1 MRFLTKVAGIAVGAA
16 LGTAGGVAAQ
26 DAPRRG
32 GEFVVG
38 VVQGDP
44 DTYDCH
50 ATRSIGSL
58 YRLAPHYST
67 LLRYSTENYPAI
79 EGDVAES
86 WTVSDDGLTYTFR
99 IRPGMRFHDG
109 STLDATDVAAS
120 LDRIRTPPAGVVSAR
135 QSQLGSIASLTVADD
150 LTLVVEL
157 AHPDAAML
165 DILAGPFHC
174 IYSAELLESDAD
186 YPARRVMGSGP
197 FVFAEYQA
205 GASWS
210 GTRFDAY
217 YDEGKPYLDS
227 VRLLNMAM
235 PAAVNAM
242 SAGQIDTILPSL
254 SQADVDRIAQM
265 QGDNVTAYP
274 AIDTTVFFNAV
285 INTQRPPFDDVR
297 VRRALNLAI
306 DRRAG
311 AAALSRTTSASGYGG
326 WMRPGSEWE
335 RPQSDLEALPGFS
348 PDIAAARAEARAL
361 LREAGHENLSFTY
374 LNWNRYT
381 PMGVFLIDQ
390 WRQIG
395 VTVEQQTL
403 DVGEF
408 FSRQNRGDFDVTLI
422 AIAEYTDDPTL
433 RFAGMLSYSRNPR
446 NLSFAEDPAF
456 DALFDAQAVENDAA
470 ARHALALQI
479 EDQIMEEALYIPL
492 YWSVR
497 PLAVRAD
504 VRGFEVPNI
513 ASNYAGLDFGSVWL
527 DR

>member
-1 MRFLTKVAGIAVGAA
+1 MRILTGVVGLAAVLVA
-16 LGTAGGVAAQ
+16 AGGVAAQ
-26 DAPRRG
+26 EPQRG
-32 GEFVVG
+32 GELVVG

-44 DTYDCH
+44 DTFDCH

-67 LLRYSTENYPAI
+67 LLRYSSQNYPEI

-86 WTVSDDGLTYTFR
+86 WQISDDGLTYTFH
-99 IRPGMRFHDG
+99 IRDGLTFHDG
-109 STLDATDVAAS
+109 STLDSQDVMAS
-120 LDRIRTPPAGVVSAR
+120 LERIRNPPAGVVSAR
-135 QSQLGSIASLTVADD
+135 QSQLSSIESMDAPDD
-150 LTLVVEL
+150 QTLVITLSHV
-157 AHPDAAML
+157 DAAML
-165 DILAGPFHC
+165 AILAGPFHC
-174 IYSAELLESDAD
+174 IYSSELLDSDPD

-197 FVFAEYQA
+197 FVFADYQG
-205 GASWS
+205 GASWT
-210 GTRFDAY
+210 GTRFDGY

-242 SAGQIDTILPSL
+242 AAGQIATILPSL
-254 SQADVDRIAQM
+254 SQADVDRIASM
-265 QGDNVTAYP
+265 QGDNVVASP

-285 INTQRPPFDDVR
+285 INTQRAPFDDVR

-335 RPQSDLEALPGFS
+335 RPASELQEIPGFS
-348 PDIAAARAEARAL
+348 PDIEAAREEARAL
-361 LREAGHENLSFTY
+361 LREAGQEDLSFTY

-395 VTVEQQTL
+395 VTVTQETL

-408 FSRQNRGDFDVTLI
+408 FGRQNRGDFDVTLV

-456 DALFDAQAVENDAA
+456 DALFDAQAVETDPQ
-470 ARHALALQI
+470 ARHDLALQI
-479 EDQIMEEALYIPL
+479 EDAIMDQALYIPL

-497 PLAVRAD
+497 PLVVRAD
-504 VRGFEVPNI
+504 VQGFEVPNI
-513 ASNYAGLDFGSVWL
+513 ASNYVGLDFGSVWL
-527 DR
+527 SR